1 MTQKV
6 LGDWRNADLDP
17 AFVATLAFLEKLNGE
32 PSSIGPEDAAVLKSQ
47 GLSQADI
54 ADAIYICAAFNVIG
68 RVADALDF
76 QLPPRQELDKVSK
89 MLLGIGYRV

>member
-1 MTQKV
+1 M

-17 AFVATLAFLEKLNGE
+17 AYRATLVFLEKLNGD
-32 PSSIGPEDAAVLKSQ
+32 PASIGAADAAELKSY
-47 GLSQADI
+47 GLTQTDI